1 MGDGKLFRIKQV
13 LFVTTIYRIHKQYYL
28 QELLKYQTQVASIG
42 NER

>member
-13 LFVTTIYRIHKQYYL
+13 LFVTTVYRIHKQNYL